1 LERGGNEEKEFQTS
15 SGASGVAQVAEHLF
29 NKPEA
34 QYCKK
39 KKTKKPQNSQA
50 SAHTCNPAWE
60 AEMGRINVQGQST
73 SLQDPLSQITRA
85 KWTGGMAQAVKHLLC
100 KYLLFKCSN
109 PSPTKGKKNPK
120 QNS

>member
-39 KKTKKPQNSQA
+39 KKKQ
-50 SAHTCNPAWE
+50 
-60 AEMGRINVQGQST
+60 
-73 SLQDPLSQITRA
+73 
-85 KWTGGMAQAVKHLLC
+85 
-100 KYLLFKCSN
+100 
-109 PSPTKGKKNPK
+109 KNPK
-120 QNS
+120 TAKLRLTPAILLGRLRWGGSMFKASQLVCKTLSHK